1 MDYHISQ
8 NKTAWHILQMPLL
21 GRRGGQV
28 RKDAGAFAKLCRQLS
43 NGSVLAQT
51 QTGGIAKGVEV
62 LNAKSEGLN

>member
-1 MDYHISQ
+1 
-8 NKTAWHILQMPLL
+8 MPLL

-28 RKDAGAFAKLCRQLS
+28 PKDAGAFTKLCRQLS